1 MHFSSKSFIQLKNRL
16 KRRYKS
22 RFNKLTNELNLQA
35 PTKTCEW
42 LNSHSDGFSEFTPL
56 HWYFLEQVETLIYFL
71 KHQSRLSVNEDF
83 TSIDDEVFERWNRS
97 EFADIFLKSLNQGN
111 SISLANKK
119 TMKCFDEHLV
129 SLGNFH
135 ILKTAHPNKSYRIQ
149 TSLGDQKKKNI
160 ISPMLAAT
168 LHLDGKELKLMTNSM
183 REMKLFSSRIELA
196 LKIIKS
202 HSPTSWERFAAFTE
216 VIIPINQE
224 EFVSYSHQELPGT
237 SMINLYNRDFVDLMD
252 DLIHEN
258 GHHHLNY
265 YLNLDNLIEEPI
277 DCIYYSPWRRT
288 LRPLR
293 GIYHAYFT
301 FFWAFKLFAD
311 LAFSL
316 QQDTT
321 SYPFNESEQEKM
333 AWRAIEE
340 FQMLNFTFNDLK
352 WAYKKQLISI
362 QGWELIKEQQKYLKK
377 YSKKI
382 SQLEKQLKI
391 HQADNRNLKTT
402 LKSATKKFLKK

>member
-1 MHFSSKSFIQLKNRL
+1 MLFSSKSFIQLKKRL

-22 RFNKLTNELNLQA
+22 RFNKLIKELNHEA
-35 PTKTCEW
+35 HTKTGEW
-42 LNSHSDGFSEFTPL
+42 LNTHSDDFSEFTPL

-111 SISLANKK
+111 SLSLANNK
-119 TMKCFDEHLV
+119 TMKCL
-129 SLGNFH
+129 
-135 ILKTAHPNKSYRIQ
+135 
-149 TSLGDQKKKNI
+149 DQKKKNM

-183 REMKLFSSRIELA
+183 KEMKSFSSRIELA

-237 SMINLYNRDFVDLMD
+237 SMINLYHRDFVDLMD

-340 FQMLNFTFNDLK
+340 FNMLNFTFNDLK
-352 WAYKKQLISI
+352 WAYKKHLISSH
-362 QGWELIKEQQKYLKK
+362 GWELIQEQQNYLKK

-382 SQLEKQLKI
+382 SQLERQLKI
-391 HQADNRNLKTT
+391 HRADNRNLKTT